1 MNSNFLEKNSSQDDY
16 IYILYII
23 YIYIYIYVCM
33 YVCMYSPEDRWTL
46 NQKPKNIDILVPY
59 LSFSTSF
66 WTVKLHIYIR
76 L

>member
-1 MNSNFLEKNSSQDDY
+1 
-16 IYILYII
+16 
-23 YIYIYIYVCM
+23 M